1 MQSVVERPSYLDELK
16 RWKDKDLIKV
26 VTGIRRCGKSTL
38 FELFISYLKDTGIK
52 DEQIIHINL
61 EDADYN
67 FKDYKELYDYIMKL
81 FNISFVDP
89 KIQKQIKKYIEENN
103 YTYSGIKK
111 ALVYFFEIKGNSVEK
126 ANGGIGIVPY
136 VYTQAYN
143 YYYSLWLAQQKNE
156 DKIVQEYIPK
166 VKEIVIPIPEKNPRK
181 RKLFSFLDDEEN

>member
-1 MQSVVERPSYLDELK
+1 MSEDEKKLQEN
-16 RWKDKDLIKV
+16 KD
-26 VTGIRRCGKSTL
+26 R
-38 FELFISYLKDTGIK
+38 
-52 DEQIIHINL
+52 
-61 EDADYN
+61 ED
-67 FKDYKELYDYIMKL
+67 LYDYIMKL

-156 DKIVQEYIPK
+156 DKVVQEYIPK
-166 VKEIVIPIPEKNPRK
+166 IKEIVIPIPEKNPRK
-181 RKLFSFLDDEEN
+181 RKLFSSLDDEEN

>member
-1 MQSVVERPSYLDELK
+1 MAHQVKCLYCVKTFDRDKVPFIQVSKRRYAHKECSMSEDEKKLQEN
-16 RWKDKDLIKV
+16 KD
-26 VTGIRRCGKSTL
+26 R
-38 FELFISYLKDTGIK
+38 E
-52 DEQIIHINL
+52 
-61 EDADYN
+61 
-67 FKDYKELYDYIMKL
+67 ELYDYIMKL

>member
-1 MQSVVERPSYLDELK
+1 MPFIQVSKRRYAHKECSMSEDEKKLQEN
-16 RWKDKDLIKV
+16 KD
-26 VTGIRRCGKSTL
+26 R
-38 FELFISYLKDTGIK
+38 E
-52 DEQIIHINL
+52 
-61 EDADYN
+61 
-67 FKDYKELYDYIMKL
+67 ELYDYIMKL

-89 KIQKQIKKYIEENN
+89 KIQKKIKKYIEENN
-103 YTYSGIKK
+103 YTYTGIKK
-111 ALVYFFEIKGNSVEK
+111 ALVYCFEIKGNSVEK

-156 DKIVQEYIPK
+156 DKVVQEYIPK

>member
-1 MQSVVERPSYLDELK
+1 MPFIQVSKRRYAHKECSMSEDEKKLQEN
-16 RWKDKDLIKV
+16 KD
-26 VTGIRRCGKSTL
+26 R
-38 FELFISYLKDTGIK
+38 E
-52 DEQIIHINL
+52 
-61 EDADYN
+61 
-67 FKDYKELYDYIMKL
+67 ELYDYIMKL

>member
-1 MQSVVERPSYLDELK
+1 MAHQVKCLYCGQIFDRDKVPFVQVSKRRYAHKECSMSEDEKKLQEN
-16 RWKDKDLIKV
+16 KD
-26 VTGIRRCGKSTL
+26 R
-38 FELFISYLKDTGIK
+38 E
-52 DEQIIHINL
+52 
-61 EDADYN
+61 
-67 FKDYKELYDYIMKL
+67 ELYDYIMKL

-156 DKIVQEYIPK
+156 DKVVQEYIPK
-166 VKEIVIPIPEKNPRK
+166 IKEIVIPIPEKNPRK

>member
-1 MQSVVERPSYLDELK
+1 MDKELLQEVITGLLRNEVKTISHKVKCYYCDQVFDRDKVPFIQVSKRRYAHKECSMSEDEKKLQEN
-16 RWKDKDLIKV
+16 KD
-26 VTGIRRCGKSTL
+26 R
-38 FELFISYLKDTGIK
+38 E
-52 DEQIIHINL
+52 
-61 EDADYN
+61 
-67 FKDYKELYDYIMKL
+67 ELYDYIMKL

-156 DKIVQEYIPK
+156 DKVVQEYIPK
-166 VKEIVIPIPEKNPRK
+166 IKEIVIPIPEKNPRK

>member
-1 MQSVVERPSYLDELK
+1 MDKELLQEVITGLLRNEVKTISHKVKCLYCGQIFDRDKVPFIQVSKRRYAHKECSMSEDEKKLQEN
-16 RWKDKDLIKV
+16 KD
-26 VTGIRRCGKSTL
+26 R
-38 FELFISYLKDTGIK
+38 E
-52 DEQIIHINL
+52 
-61 EDADYN
+61 
-67 FKDYKELYDYIMKL
+67 ELYDYIMKL

-143 YYYSLWLAQQKNE
+143 
-156 DKIVQEYIPK
+156 
-166 VKEIVIPIPEKNPRK
+166 
-181 RKLFSFLDDEEN
+181 

>member
-1 MQSVVERPSYLDELK
+1 MAHQVKCLYCGQIFDRDKVPFIQVSKRRYAHKECSMSEDEKKLQEN
-16 RWKDKDLIKV
+16 KD
-26 VTGIRRCGKSTL
+26 R
-38 FELFISYLKDTGIK
+38 E
-52 DEQIIHINL
+52 
-61 EDADYN
+61 
-67 FKDYKELYDYIMKL
+67 ELYDYIMKL

-156 DKIVQEYIPK
+156 DKVVQEYIPK

>member
-1 MQSVVERPSYLDELK
+1 MDKELLQEVITGLLRNEVKTISHKVKCYYCGQIFDRDNVPFIQVSKRRYAHKECSMSEDEKKLQEN
-16 RWKDKDLIKV
+16 KD
-26 VTGIRRCGKSTL
+26 R
-38 FELFISYLKDTGIK
+38 E
-52 DEQIIHINL
+52 
-61 EDADYN
+61 
-67 FKDYKELYDYIMKL
+67 ELYDYIMKL

>member
-1 MQSVVERPSYLDELK
+1 MPFIQVSKRRYAHKECSISEDEK
-16 RWKDKDLIKV
+16 KIQENKD
-26 VTGIRRCGKSTL
+26 R
-38 FELFISYLKDTGIK
+38 E
-52 DEQIIHINL
+52 
-61 EDADYN
+61 
-67 FKDYKELYDYIMKL
+67 ELYDYIMKL

>member
-1 MQSVVERPSYLDELK
+1 MAHQVKCLY
-16 RWKDKDLIKV
+16 
-26 VTGIRRCGKSTL
+26 CGKT
-38 FELFISYLKDTGIK
+38 FDRDKVPFIQVSKRRYAHKECSMSEDEKKIQENKDR
-52 DEQIIHINL
+52 E
-61 EDADYN
+61 
-67 FKDYKELYDYIMKL
+67 ELYDYIMKL

-156 DKIVQEYIPK
+156 DKVVQEYIPK
-166 VKEIVIPIPEKNPRK
+166 IKEIVIPIPEKNPRK

>member
-1 MQSVVERPSYLDELK
+1 MEQNKLSEEELK
-16 RWKDKDLIKV
+16 AIEEFSKNMEKKIKELQENKD
-26 VTGIRRCGKSTL
+26 R
-38 FELFISYLKDTGIK
+38 E
-52 DEQIIHINL
+52 
-61 EDADYN
+61 
-67 FKDYKELYDYIMKL
+67 ELYDYIMKL

-156 DKIVQEYIPK
+156 DKVVQEYIPK
-166 VKEIVIPIPEKNPRK
+166 IKEIVIPIPEKNPRK

>member
-1 MQSVVERPSYLDELK
+1 MSEDEKKLQEN
-16 RWKDKDLIKV
+16 KD
-26 VTGIRRCGKSTL
+26 R
-38 FELFISYLKDTGIK
+38 E
-52 DEQIIHINL
+52 
-61 EDADYN
+61 
-67 FKDYKELYDYIMKL
+67 ELYDYIMKL

-103 YTYSGIKK
+103 YTYSGIKN

>member
-1 MQSVVERPSYLDELK
+1 MSEDEKKLQEN
-16 RWKDKDLIKV
+16 KD
-26 VTGIRRCGKSTL
+26 R
-38 FELFISYLKDTGIK
+38 E
-52 DEQIIHINL
+52 
-61 EDADYN
+61 
-67 FKDYKELYDYIMKL
+67 ELYDYIMKL

-156 DKIVQEYIPK
+156 DKVVQEYIPR

>member
-1 MQSVVERPSYLDELK
+1 MAHQVKCLYCGQIFDRDNVPFIQVSKRRYAHKECSMSEDEKKLQEN
-16 RWKDKDLIKV
+16 KD
-26 VTGIRRCGKSTL
+26 R
-38 FELFISYLKDTGIK
+38 E
-52 DEQIIHINL
+52 
-61 EDADYN
+61 
-67 FKDYKELYDYIMKL
+67 ELYDYIMKL

-156 DKIVQEYIPK
+156 DKVVQEYIPK
-166 VKEIVIPIPEKNPRK
+166 IKEIVIPIPEKNPRK

>member
-1 MQSVVERPSYLDELK
+1 MAHQVKCLYCGQIFDRDKVPFIQVSKRRYAHKECSISEDEKKLQEN
-16 RWKDKDLIKV
+16 KD
-26 VTGIRRCGKSTL
+26 R
-38 FELFISYLKDTGIK
+38 E
-52 DEQIIHINL
+52 
-61 EDADYN
+61 
-67 FKDYKELYDYIMKL
+67 ELYDYIMKL

-156 DKIVQEYIPK
+156 DKVVQEYIPK
-166 VKEIVIPIPEKNPRK
+166 VKEIIIPIPEKNPRK

>member
-1 MQSVVERPSYLDELK
+1 MPFIQVSKRRYAHKECSMSEDEKKLQEN
-16 RWKDKDLIKV
+16 KD
-26 VTGIRRCGKSTL
+26 R
-38 FELFISYLKDTGIK
+38 E
-52 DEQIIHINL
+52 
-61 EDADYN
+61 
-67 FKDYKELYDYIMKL
+67 ELYDYIMKL

-156 DKIVQEYIPK
+156 DKVVQEYIPK
-166 VKEIVIPIPEKNPRK
+166 IKEIVIPIPEKNPRK